1 MPSYEYTCGDCGPF
15 TVHRAMQDV
24 TPTVACPVCECPARR
39 VYTAPHMRRTA
50 PGVRRALDAQEA
62 SRHEPRVVDSIPPST
77 GRRNVTTNPLHRRLP
92 RP

>member
-15 TVHRAMQDV
+15 TVRRAMQDV
-24 TPTVACPVCECPARR
+24 TPTLACPACDLPARR
-39 VYTAPHMRRTA
+39 VYTAPNTHRTA
-50 PGVRRALDAQEA
+50 PSLRRALDAEEA
-62 SRHEPRVVDSIPPST
+62 SRHEPRVVESIPARA